1 MTQKVLRT
9 GNSIAVVIPSKFAR
23 DVAIKPGDP
32 VHVSSDR
39 KRGKITYT
47 FANVTQLSLLN
58 SPSRKLQY

>member
-47 FANVTQLSLLN
+47 FAS
-58 SPSRKLQY
+58 